1 MTSLRSHVSNFFSVR
16 QAFQA
21 AKQQWVL
28 GLMLLSL
35 HGVVLWGFSSP
46 LSKALVLTHYGLFL
60 LWQPIWRTKINL
72 SFAAVTL
79 FLAGGVLMIFFIN
92 WWVIAFW
99 MAGLFGLLGGRVFS
113 TRTKML
119 RISYLLA
126 VGYLL
131 AVLLLWVVPKL
142 LNATQDVAAAYY
154 AVEYLLPVLPLSI
167 LFLRV
172 ETEDNQYQPVLDFFY
187 TLLLLLL
194 AAILVLGSF
203 AIGASSETDYT
214 EILLKMLFSLAA
226 TLLLISWLWNPH
238 AGFVGI
244 GQLLSRYLLSVGLPF
259 EQWIKNIAEL
269 AEHQSTPQNFIYSA
283 MKEVVALPW
292 VSGLSWHS
300 YDGSDKLGAVTKHQ
314 EAFQFHEL
322 HLTIYTRWPLTPA
335 LLLHVKLLTQLLGEF
350 YEAKR
355 REEVLQQNTYMQAV
369 YETGAR
375 LTHDI
380 KNLVQSLSALCT
392 AAEQTGEV
400 DSVRLVALIRR
411 QLPLLNHRLALTLDK
426 LQAPKNQTA
435 RNQPLTEWWNDLKQ
449 RHANSGVLFTGN
461 DIPAVEVDAEI
472 LDSIVDN
479 LLQNALEKAKNEPG
493 IRVEA
498 ILANEDGLY
507 VEVLDSGR
515 AMPQFVADQLFK
527 KQITSENGLGI
538 GLYHAGKQAQ
548 QGGYLPSLAENRDG
562 AVRFRIGR
570 QASTS

>member
-1 MTSLRSHVSNFFSVR
+1 MTSLRSHVTNFFSVR
-16 QAFQA
+16 QAFQE

-60 LWQPIWRTKINL
+60 LWQPIWRTKIKL

-131 AVLLLWVVPKL
+131 TALLLWVVPKL

-172 ETEDNQYQPVLDFFY
+172 ETEDSQYQPVLDFFY

-203 AIGASSETDYT
+203 AIGASSETNYI

-226 TLLLISWLWNPH
+226 ILLLISWLWNPR

-244 GQLLSRYLLSVGLPF
+244 GHLLSRYLLSVGLPF

-300 YDGSDKLGAVTKHQ
+300 HDGSDKLGAVTKHQ

-355 REEVLQQNTYMQAV
+355 REEVLQQNTYMHAV

-392 AAEQTGEV
+392 AAEQTSEE
-400 DSVRLVALIRR
+400 DSDRLVALIRR

-449 RHANSGVLFTGN
+449 RHANGGVLFTGN

-493 IRVEA
+493 IHIEA
-498 ILANEDGLY
+498 ILADENGLY
-507 VEVLDSGR
+507 IEVVDSGR

-548 QGGYLPSLAENRDG
+548 QGGYLLSLTENRDS
-562 AVRFRIGR
+562 AVRFRISR